1 MSEKHFGSFEE
12 FWPHYVRAH
21 SKKTNR
27 RLHFVGTTL
36 GVACV
41 AGGVLWRKPL
51 LLAAGPILGYG
62 ISWIGHFVFEKNIPA
77 TFSHPLWSLKGDFI
91 MWRKIANGTMDAEV
105 ERFIKEH
112 EAEAAGVEAANG
124 APVEATAN

>member
-1 MSEKHFGSFEE
+1 
-12 FWPHYVRAH
+12 
-21 SKKTNR
+21 
-27 RLHFVGTTL
+27 
-36 GVACV
+36 
-41 AGGVLWRKPL
+41 
-51 LLAAGPILGYG
+51 
-62 ISWIGHFVFEKNIPA
+62 VFEKNIPA

-112 EAEAAGVEAANG
+112 EAEAAAVEAANG